1 MFAGFALVSCTF
13 GGVITYAP
21 VALASTGLG
30 SAAVF
35 LIATGAARAAS
46 RWLSGV
52 IGDHQPSHRLLA
64 GGVALTAVGLVAL
77 ALHGGPVAVLIAAVA
92 YGMGY
97 GTMQTGSYLAMA
109 ERGGR
114 SDSAV
119 TSALWN
125 SATDV
130 GAGAGGTMVGL
141 TAAAYGYATAIWVM
155 PLVLLLSVPL
165 LWSAGRTATSAAAE
179 AGPAP
184 AGK

>member
-1 MFAGFALVSCTF
+1 
-13 GGVITYAP
+13 
-21 VALASTGLG
+21 
-30 SAAVF
+30 
-35 LIATGAARAAS
+35 
-46 RWLSGV
+46 
-52 IGDHQPSHRLLA
+52 
-64 GGVALTAVGLVAL
+64 
-77 ALHGGPVAVLIAAVA
+77 
-92 YGMGY
+92 
-97 GTMQTGSYLAMA
+97 MQTGSYLAMV